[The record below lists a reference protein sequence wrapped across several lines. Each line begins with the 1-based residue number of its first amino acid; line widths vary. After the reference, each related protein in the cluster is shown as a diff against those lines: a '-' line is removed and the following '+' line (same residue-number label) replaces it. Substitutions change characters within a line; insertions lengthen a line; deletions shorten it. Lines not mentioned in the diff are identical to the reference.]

1 MLGKAYAN
9 ASMWPILY
17 RKRPTAMLMV
27 ALELP
32 ECTSGRW
39 GEVFCGC
46 NKPQG
51 NRWRPEGHREPMN
64 VSKCSVYHRLSILT
78 VHARCLASRDL
89 WLSFSGASRHEDVL
103 PRFVPP
109 APVAA
114 LEEHL
119 AAAQE
124 PKLVVRRTFLDLEVG
139 FPSGYVGLLK
149 SNLMTLKQC
158 FYIF

>member
-1 MLGKAYAN
+1 MYLKCRVYQN
-9 ASMWPILY
+9 LLY
-17 RKRPTAMLMV
+17 
-27 ALELP
+27 
-32 ECTSGRW
+32 
-39 GEVFCGC
+39 
-46 NKPQG
+46 N
-51 NRWRPEGHREPMN
+51 
-64 VSKCSVYHRLSILT
+64 T
-78 VHARCLASRDL
+78 VQARCLASRDL
-89 WLSFSGASRHEDVL
+89 WLSFSSRHEDVL

-149 SNLMTLKQC
+149 SNL
-158 FYIF
+158 